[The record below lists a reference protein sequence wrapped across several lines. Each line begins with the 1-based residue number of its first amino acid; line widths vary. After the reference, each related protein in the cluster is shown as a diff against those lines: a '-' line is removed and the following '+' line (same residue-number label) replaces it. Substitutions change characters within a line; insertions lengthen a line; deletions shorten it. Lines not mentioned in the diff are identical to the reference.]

1 VEIDTQVP
9 TFSDTIVDLKKALEA
24 EDDEI
29 SAIRK
34 AWRVIEAI
42 VEVRD
47 CSSWPAKYVTV
58 SKQWERW
65 SGLREFELT
74 GKTDY
79 DLRPRKVADQIT
91 LVLKEVIAAGKAMT
105 YLAPT
110 GNAASGFKK
119 VRFTLTPF
127 TIGKKDFVVSIGAPE
142 RE

>member
-1 VEIDTQVP
+1 MEIERQVP

-29 SAIRK
+29 SALRK
-34 AWRVIEAI
+34 GYRVIESI
-42 VEVRD
+42 IELRD
-47 CSSWPAKYVTV
+47 CSSWPAKYITV
-58 SKQWERW
+58 SRRWERW
-65 SGLREFELT
+65 SGLREFELI

-91 LVLKEVIAAGKAMT
+91 LLLKEVIAAGRSMT

-127 TIGKKDFVVSIGAPE
+127 TVGKKDFVVSIGAPE